1 MNLLFMMFRYDYIHY
16 CFSICAALELELET
30 ELKNEN
36 KFLMEVLIFR
46 VYFSSIVFDKS
57 SKA

>member
-1 MNLLFMMFRYDYIHY
+1 MMFRYDYIHY

-57 SKA
+57 SKAW